1 MTTAGTGRSIRVPL
15 SRSQR
20 NIYNGVVQDG
30 DPALYLIGRR
40 YRFQPL
46 GLPALLS
53 ALDATI
59 RANPVHLCVLEPGG
73 EDGYP
78 VLAPR
83 LRVDEL
89 IRVCTDDATDTAAQ
103 LKATWAPG
111 LLGVPLVRYIVRTD
125 DDGAVCGL
133 DAYCHHLLLDGGG
146 TAIIE
151 GHLGGY
157 LSGDAEFISSAE
169 GLRSLEQAHRR
180 EAALID
186 DALQRLTAAAT
197 VELRADAE
205 NHRRADSRPPGHA
218 ARGVPTESVVI
229 EGADYAALLAA
240 CQAQRVPLNVLVAAA
255 ATAVDAG
262 ERGGT
267 DALLVHAIDNRF
279 GEPDLD
285 VASCLVNSVPQ
296 QVRFAPFASVGDLVR
311 SMDRGYVKALRRR
324 WLREERYRRMYLAI
338 NRATGVDALTL
349 NYLPQPCAPSL
360 RPFLAEPPLTTD
372 IGPIEGRT
380 VAAIAD
386 EAAHRLQIAIW
397 DRADLPTGAALSGIA
412 EQIATVLK
420 SFAANWDRPVALTV
434 GKWQVLTTGGTHS
447 PRAPA
452 PRLNTAAGRPGSPPD
467 PTGSPAARICFPGWP
482 GWKRTRSCPVRC
494 WWSPTTAPT
503 GPSTWCWPAISP
515 AARTAPATPHGR
527 PRSVRPGSPKP
538 GSEYGSS
545 TPGRSSWA
553 PRSTSPL
560 GYASALGWR
569 SSPPTRTWASAPRT

>member
-218 ARGVPTESVVI
+218 ARARSAWIGARAAGQEDARHPPQPFAVVETDAGAGGEDGVPDAEGRGEVAQGGAEAPESRPV
-229 EGADYAALLAA
+229 EGAEAQLHPPAAGQVGGQRLQPCHGIEARRLDAHAPNLELVVVATEIEQFALPIPGNQIARAVQPHLEFGVVDEFLVRRLRLNMIAA
-240 CQAQRVPLNVLVAAA
+240 RQSIASQAQFPLLPVTCQLPMLV
-255 ATAVDAG
+255 
-262 ERGGT
+262 
-267 DALLVHAIDNRF
+267 
-279 GEPDLD
+279 
-285 VASCLVNSVPQ
+285 
-296 QVRFAPFASVGDLVR
+296 
-311 SMDRGYVKALRRR
+311 
-324 WLREERYRRMYLAI
+324 
-338 NRATGVDALTL
+338 
-349 NYLPQPCAPSL
+349 
-360 RPFLAEPPLTTD
+360 
-372 IGPIEGRT
+372 
-380 VAAIAD
+380 
-386 EAAHRLQIAIW
+386 
-397 DRADLPTGAALSGIA
+397 
-412 EQIATVLK
+412 
-420 SFAANWDRPVALTV
+420 
-434 GKWQVLTTGGTHS
+434 
-447 PRAPA
+447 
-452 PRLNTAAGRPGSPPD
+452 
-467 PTGSPAARICFPGWP
+467 
-482 GWKRTRSCPVRC
+482 
-494 WWSPTTAPT
+494 
-503 GPSTWCWPAISP
+503 
-515 AARTAPATPHGR
+515 
-527 PRSVRPGSPKP
+527 
-538 GSEYGSS
+538 
-545 TPGRSSWA
+545 
-553 PRSTSPL
+553 
-560 GYASALGWR
+560 
-569 SSPPTRTWASAPRT
+569 